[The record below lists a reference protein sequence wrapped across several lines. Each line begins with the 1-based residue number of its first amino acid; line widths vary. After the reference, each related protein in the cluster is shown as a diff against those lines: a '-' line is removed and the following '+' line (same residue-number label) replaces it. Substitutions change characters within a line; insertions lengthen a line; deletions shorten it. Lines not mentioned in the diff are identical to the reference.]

1 MNKTEIVRFFDRC
14 APDWDAGLVRK
25 EDIIDEILDRG
36 GIRAGIDVLDVACG
50 TGVLFPDYLKRGV
63 HHITAIDISREMVKR
78 AAEKFPNETIEIICG
93 DVETTDFDRKFDAAM
108 VYNAFPHFPDP
119 KRLVEVLAS
128 NLKQGGYLTIAHSM
142 SRDQINAH
150 HSGTASAVSRQ
161 LLEAEQLAELM
172 SPLFEI
178 DAMISDNKMYL
189 VTGVKKALCQ

>member
-14 APDWDAGLVRK
+14 APDWDAGLIRK
-25 EDIIDEILDRG
+25 EDIIAEILDRG

-78 AAEKFPNETIEIICG
+78 AAEKFPNEAIDIICG
-93 DVETTDFDRKFDAAM
+93 DVETTEFDRKFDAVM

-119 KRLVEVLAS
+119 KRLLEVLAS
-128 NLKQGGYLTIAHSM
+128 NLKQSGYLTIAHSM
-142 SRDQINAH
+142 SRKQINAH
-150 HSGTASAVSRQ
+150 HSGTASAVSRP
-161 LLEAEQLAELM
+161 LPEAEQLAELM

-178 DAMISDNKMYL
+178 DTMISNDKMYL
-189 VTGVKKALCQ
+189 VTGVKR

>member
-25 EDIIDEILDRG
+25 EDIIAEILDRG

-78 AAEKFPNETIEIICG
+78 AAEKFPNERIEVICG

-128 NLKQGGYLTIAHSM
+128 HLKQGGYLTIAHSM
-142 SRDQINAH
+142 SRAQINAH

-161 LLEAEQLAELM
+161 LLETEQLAELM

>member
-25 EDIIDEILDRG
+25 EDIIAEILDRG

-78 AAEKFPNETIEIICG
+78 AAEKFPNERIEVICG
-93 DVETTDFDRKFDAAM
+93 DVETTDFDRKFDVAM

-142 SRDQINAH
+142 SRAQINAH
-150 HSGTASAVSRQ
+150 HSGTASAVSRP

-178 DAMISDNKMYL
+178 DAMISNDIMYL
-189 VTGVKKALCQ
+189 VTGVKKALC

>member
-25 EDIIDEILDRG
+25 EDIIAEILDRG

-63 HHITAIDISREMVKR
+63 HHITAIDISQEMVKR
-78 AAEKFPNETIEIICG
+78 AAEKFPNERIEVICG
-93 DVETTDFDRKFDAAM
+93 DVETTEFDRKFDAAM

-128 NLKQGGYLTIAHSM
+128 HLKQGGYLTIAHSM
-142 SRDQINAH
+142 SRAQINAH

-178 DAMISDNKMYL
+178 DAMISNDKMYL

>member
-25 EDIIDEILDRG
+25 EDIIAEILDRG

-128 NLKQGGYLTIAHSM
+128 HLKQGGYLTIAHSM
-142 SRDQINAH
+142 SRAQINAH

-178 DAMISDNKMYL
+178 DAMISNDKMYL

>member
-63 HHITAIDISREMVKR
+63 HHITAIDISPEMVKR
-78 AAEKFPNETIEIICG
+78 AAEKFPNERIEVICG
-93 DVETTDFDRKFDAAM
+93 DVETTEFDRKFDAAM

-142 SRDQINAH
+142 SRAQINAH

>member
-78 AAEKFPNETIEIICG
+78 AAEKFPKESIEIICG

-142 SRDQINAH
+142 SRAQINAH

-189 VTGVKKALCQ
+189 VTGVKK

>member
-142 SRDQINAH
+142 SRAQINAH